1 MFLGMLQMLQVSEFD
16 ATPGWAWEWREIG
29 SGWKGKLFRV
39 DKKSAGQKKL
49 EDAEIQR
56 VDARSMYDEGRS
68 GCVAKKR
75 LDPTETLVFFSMKG
89 AGKKKCVA
97 QQGKK
102 RRNSEEGRDVKL

>member
-75 LDPTETLVFFSMKG
+75 LDPTETLVFF
-89 AGKKKCVA
+89 
-97 QQGKK
+97 
-102 RRNSEEGRDVKL
+102 R